1 MADNEI
7 ENAAPINEEA
17 APLGGNP
24 MFFPSIASLQD
35 GTPVRVYLP
44 ALHGNALSSGA
55 MESLVIL
62 PPILTRMP
70 VRKDAARQVRQ
81 SNANISGKEISE

>member
-1 MADNEI
+1 MTDSEM
-7 ENAAPINEEA
+7 ESTTPINEQSVSV
-17 APLGGNP
+17 GNP
-24 MFFPSIASLQD
+24 MVFPSIVSLQD

-70 VRKDAARQVRQ
+70 VRKGCAHHACQ
-81 SNANISGKEISE
+81 SNADISKKEIAQ